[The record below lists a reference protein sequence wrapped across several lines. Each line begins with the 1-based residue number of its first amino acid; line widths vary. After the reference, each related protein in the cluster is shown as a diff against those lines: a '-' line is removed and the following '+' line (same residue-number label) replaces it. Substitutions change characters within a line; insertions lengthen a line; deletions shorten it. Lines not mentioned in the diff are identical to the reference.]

1 MSNKNLLIL
10 ERSSSALKQGMDDKY
25 VLEGV
30 FGELDKKNRN
40 NRIYTA
46 EEYVPQIESLQ
57 DKIKASKLLGELDH
71 PSNFDISL
79 KNVSHI
85 IEEITYD
92 EEAKQIKGRIRL
104 LDTDA
109 GRQAKALVDA
119 GVPLQISSRAAGA
132 VESNGTVKI
141 KQLFTYD
148 LVADPGFANAE
159 LTRVNESYGFAD
171 NSDILIYEISDNADL
186 LTNETKTTENKTITM
201 AESKFITA
209 EDFNKYSQYLSEEI
223 KGLKQS
229 LTEAK
234 ETGNETELT
243 NLKEYTTYLAEKL
256 DQTIQYS
263 EHVAEKTDQS
273 IQYSENLSEKL
284 DQSILYTESVA
295 SGVNKIKE
303 YTNYLAESYNEGA
316 TTHQGLLEYIE
327 YLKEN
332 LEKVTEYA
340 EYVAETVNTN
350 LITEEEAGKEIEEIE
365 DENDAKD
372 VTEPT
377 VDAEGNELE
386 HGGVEKDVEKD
397 LELKGEGDAEGEEIT
412 EDEAGKEI
420 EEIEDEND
428 AKDVTEPTVDAEG
441 NELEHGG
448 VEKDVEKDLELK
460 GEGDA
465 EGEEITEA
473 VNASGYIKAGK
484 LGYNDQFLAK
494 RSLSWTLSVDLG
506 LKASDEF
513 VGPWLGFDHVSLY
526 AIGKKGGTILDDAL
540 TDKYTYD
547 ELKAAAAEFLGVKED
562 KAEEIED
569 EINDLGEVEKLEE
582 TNDQLDTYKNE
593 ITEKLQSLI
602 NKASEKKTNNPA
614 FFNFVSESTQ
624 TEFNS
629 LEAEDRT
636 KVLNAVEGRGYLT
649 EGQILGLWKNSLL
662 TATKS
667 TEPNVLSM
675 MPSEYKE
682 TFSKLS
688 ETKKNSILAQSKM
701 HKLESAYQVA
711 NFWQTRDLREVSQVM
726 EKVELITEAKES
738 KKSTI
743 GYDTTDIAAQLAK
756 RFKK

>member
-10 ERSSSALKQGMDDKY
+10 ERSASALVQGDTDKY
-25 VLEGV
+25 VLEGI
-30 FGELDKKNRN
+30 FGELDVKNRN

-46 EEYVPQIESLQ
+46 EEYLPQIEALQ

-92 EEAKQIKGRIRL
+92 KGAKQIKGRIRL

-171 NSDILIYEISDNADL
+171 NSDILIYEIGESLDL
-186 LTNETKTTENKTITM
+186 LTNETKTTENKIQSKM

-223 KGLKQS
+223 KAIKES

-234 ETGNETELT
+234 ETGNETELS

-256 DQTIQYS
+256 DQNIQYA

-273 IQYSENLSEKL
+273 IEYAEGIAEKV
-284 DQSILYTESVA
+284 DQSIQYTESMA
-295 SGVNKIKE
+295 TGVNQIKE

-316 TTHQGLLEYIE
+316 TSHSDLLEYVD
-327 YLKEN
+327 YLKGN

-350 LITEEEAGKEIEEIE
+350 LITEEETSEEELQEDKAEEIE
-365 DENDAKD
+365 KEINDLGEVEN
-372 VTEPT
+372 
-377 VDAEGNELE
+377 
-386 HGGVEKDVEKD
+386 VETD
-397 LELKGEGDAEGEEIT
+397 LELEGKGDAEGKEIT
-412 EDEAGKEI
+412 EEESTEEEI
-420 EEIEDEND
+420 EED
-428 AKDVTEPTVDAEG
+428 
-441 NELEHGG
+441 
-448 VEKDVEKDLELK
+448 
-460 GEGDA
+460 
-465 EGEEITEA
+465 
-473 VNASGYIKAGK
+473 
-484 LGYNDQFLAK
+484 
-494 RSLSWTLSVDLG
+494 RS
-506 LKASDEF
+506 
-513 VGPWLGFDHVSLY
+513 
-526 AIGKKGGTILDDAL
+526 
-540 TDKYTYD
+540 
-547 ELKAAAAEFLGVKED
+547 
-562 KAEEIED
+562 EEIED
-569 EINDLGEVEKLEE
+569 EINDLGEVEELQEDKAEEIEKEINDLGEVENVETDLELE
-582 TNDQLDTYKNE
+582 GKGDAAGEEIKEEAVIDSLDIYKNE
-593 ITEKLQSLI
+593 ITEKLQALI
-602 NKASEKKTNNPA
+602 NKATETKTENPS
-614 FFNFVSESTQ
+614 FFKFVSESTQ
-624 TEFNS
+624 SEFNV
-629 LEAEDRT
+629 LETEDKT
-636 KVLNAVEGRGYLT
+636 KVLSAIEGRGYLT

-662 TATKS
+662 TAKVAN
-667 TEPNVLSM
+667 EPTVISM
-675 MPSEYKE
+675 MPAEYKE
-682 TFSKLS
+682 TFDKLS
-688 ETKKNSILAQSKM
+688 EAKKNSILAQSRM

-726 EKVELITEAKES
+726 EKVTMVKES
-738 KKSTI
+738 AEVKPTI
-743 GYDTTDIAAQLAK
+743 GYDMTEIAAQIAAK
-756 RFKK
+756 FNK

>member
-10 ERSSSALKQGMDDKY
+10 ERSSSALVQGSADKY
-25 VLEGV
+25 VLEGI
-30 FGELDKKNRN
+30 FGELDVKNRN

-46 EEYVPQIESLQ
+46 EEYLPQIEALQ

-92 EEAKQIKGRIRL
+92 KDAKQIKGRIRL

-171 NSDILIYEISDNADL
+171 NSDILIYEIGESLDL
-186 LTNETKTTENKTITM
+186 LTNETKTTENKIQSKM

-223 KGLKQS
+223 KAIKES

-234 ETGNETELT
+234 ETGNETELS

-256 DQTIQYS
+256 DQNIQYA
-263 EHVAEKTDQS
+263 ENVAEKTDQS
-273 IQYSENLSEKL
+273 IEYAESIAEKV
-284 DQSILYTESVA
+284 DQSIKYTESMA
-295 SGVNKIKE
+295 TGVNQIKE

-316 TTHQGLLEYIE
+316 TTHTDLLEYVD
-327 YLKEN
+327 YLKGN

-350 LITEEEAGKEIEEIE
+350 LITEDEAGKEVEEIE
-365 DENDAKD
+365 AENDAED

-377 VDAEGNELE
+377 VDADGSELD
-386 HGGVEKDVEKD
+386 HGAEVKDVEKD
-397 LELKGEGDAEGEEIT
+397 LELEGEGDAEGKEIT
-412 EDEAGKEI
+412 EEADT
-420 EEIEDEND
+420 EE
-428 AKDVTEPTVDAEG
+428 VV
-441 NELEHGG
+441 
-448 VEKDVEKDLELK
+448 
-460 GEGDA
+460 
-465 EGEEITEA
+465 
-473 VNASGYIKAGK
+473 
-484 LGYNDQFLAK
+484 
-494 RSLSWTLSVDLG
+494 
-506 LKASDEF
+506 
-513 VGPWLGFDHVSLY
+513 
-526 AIGKKGGTILDDAL
+526 
-540 TDKYTYD
+540 
-547 ELKAAAAEFLGVKED
+547 ED

-569 EINDLGEVEKLEE
+569 EINDLGEVEEVVEDNAEEIEDEINDLGDVENVEADLELE
-582 TNDQLDTYKNE
+582 GEGDAEGEEIKEEEIKEEEIKEEATIDSLDTYKNE

-602 NKASEKKTNNPA
+602 NKATKTKTENPA
-614 FFNFVSESTQ
+614 FFKFVSESTQ
-624 TEFNS
+624 SEFNV
-629 LEAEDRT
+629 LETEDKT
-636 KVLNAVEGRGYLT
+636 KVLSAIEGRGYLT

-662 TATKS
+662 TAKVAN
-667 TEPNVLSM
+667 EPTVISM
-675 MPSEYKE
+675 MPAEYKE
-682 TFSKLS
+682 TFDKLS
-688 ETKKNSILAQSKM
+688 EAKKNSILAQSRM

-726 EKVELITEAKES
+726 EKVAMVKES
-738 KKSTI
+738 VEVKQTI
-743 GYDTTDIAAQLAK
+743 GYDMTEISAQIAAK
-756 RFKK
+756 FKK